1 MERDEEAIRKAY
13 IQGGIDALN
22 LWWEYYELGQK
33 TAKQLYK
40 WKPEKWC
47 QDEGLVNGQ
56 QETEAI
62 FSTAWLAGSHL
73 STSRAPKELS
83 KW

>member
-13 IQGGIDALN
+13 IQGGVDALN

-40 WKPEKWC
+40 
-47 QDEGLVNGQ
+47 
-56 QETEAI
+56 
-62 FSTAWLAGSHL
+62 
-73 STSRAPKELS
+73 
-83 KW
+83 